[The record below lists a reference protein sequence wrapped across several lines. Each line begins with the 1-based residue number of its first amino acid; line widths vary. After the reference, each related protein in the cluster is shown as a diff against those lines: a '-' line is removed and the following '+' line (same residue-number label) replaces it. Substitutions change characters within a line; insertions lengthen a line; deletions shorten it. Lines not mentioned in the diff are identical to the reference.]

1 MRKQVYISAD
11 YSETDG
17 DKDVV
22 DELNKW
28 GNDDY
33 HRVDFVDMSQVAS
46 GSVSKEPDCRICDLK
61 AEFNSHFCCRKHDTL
76 QDCWTVLW
84 QSG

>member
-22 DELNKW
+22 DGILR
-28 GNDDY
+28 G
-33 HRVDFVDMSQVAS
+33 QT
-46 GSVSKEPDCRICDLK
+46 P
-61 AEFNSHFCCRKHDTL
+61 
-76 QDCWTVLW
+76 
-84 QSG
+84 

>member
-11 YSETDG
+11 YSESDG

-33 HRVDFVDMSQVAS
+33 QELILLTCHKWHLEVY
-46 GSVSKEPDCRICDLK
+46 
-61 AEFNSHFCCRKHDTL
+61 RKNPIA
-76 QDCWTVLW
+76 VYVI
-84 QSG
+84 

>member
-11 YSETDG
+11 YSKTDG

-33 HRVDFVDMSQVAS
+33 HRVDFVDMS
-46 GSVSKEPDCRICDLK
+46 LY
-61 AEFNSHFCCRKHDTL
+61 F
-76 QDCWTVLW
+76 
-84 QSG
+84 